1 MILIIQNKNTYLSF
15 RQDDTKAREVEIT
28 FLQVHIYFLIL
39 TRMKQTF
46 SKIKT
51 WKFFNVI
58 AQFLFSFQL

>member
-15 RQDDTKAREVEIT
+15 RQDDIKAREVEIK

-39 TRMKQTF
+39 TRMKQTC

-51 WKFFNVI
+51 
-58 AQFLFSFQL
+58 